1 MKLTLKLTLASAL
14 AILTVM
20 AVFDYVLIRR
30 QLTLFDQDIERI
42 LRPGKKLGAAF
53 EALWRSRGEAEARR
67 IFETMEAGVT
77 NLTGRWLWLEPPPGD
92 AARPDLPPDGIE
104 RLRRR
109 EIVNVVREDGE
120 GRRRVVYV
128 PMTIEGAP
136 TAVLELTE
144 SLSVERAFIETTHRG
159 IIVTTIAILAL
170 STAAVV
176 VLGVWFVGRP
186 IQRLRDQARAVA
198 AGDFRAPLALRQHD
212 EIGELGAEIDAMCE
226 RVTDAQRRLAAE
238 TEARIA
244 ALEQMRHT
252 DRLTTLGQ
260 LASGVAHELGTP
272 LSVVAGRAEMIA
284 SGEAQGAAVIAS
296 ARTIAEQATRM
307 AGLIRQLLD
316 FSRRQGTRF
325 GVASL
330 RAIATRAVDVLAA
343 FARRRGVRLEL
354 ETADDVMIVSADE
367 NQIQQALTNVIM
379 NGVQAMPDG
388 GRLLVTVRPR
398 RARPPDG
405 DAASEDEYLCVTV
418 EDQGHGITPEHLAH
432 IFEPFFTTKG
442 IGEGTGLGLSVAY
455 GIVREHG
462 GWIAVDSE
470 VGKGS
475 RFCIFLPRAADA
487 GAPGSEVAL

>member
-1 MKLTLKLTLASAL
+1 
-14 AILTVM
+14 
-20 AVFDYVLIRR
+20 
-30 QLTLFDQDIERI
+30 
-42 LRPGKKLGAAF
+42 
-53 EALWRSRGEAEARR
+53 
-67 IFETMEAGVT
+67 
-77 NLTGRWLWLEPPPGD
+77 
-92 AARPDLPPDGIE
+92 
-104 RLRRR
+104 
-109 EIVNVVREDGE
+109 
-120 GRRRVVYV
+120 
-128 PMTIEGAP
+128 
-136 TAVLELTE
+136 
-144 SLSVERAFIETTHRG
+144 
-159 IIVTTIAILAL
+159 
-170 STAAVV
+170 
-176 VLGVWFVGRP
+176 
-186 IQRLRDQARAVA
+186 
-198 AGDFRAPLALRQHD
+198 
-212 EIGELGAEIDAMCE
+212 
-226 RVTDAQRRLAAE
+226 
-238 TEARIA
+238 
-244 ALEQMRHT
+244 
-252 DRLTTLGQ
+252 
-260 LASGVAHELGTP
+260 
-272 LSVVAGRAEMIA
+272 
-284 SGEAQGAAVIAS
+284 
-296 ARTIAEQATRM
+296 M